1 VKFQQVVV
9 HLTEN
14 VEADC
19 VEQSVFYGGQ
29 MDYHHHARLT
39 VHGREV
45 LCRAVSEGRLGLCEA
60 AAEHGLSRQSASKW
74 VRRFREHGLEGLV
87 DRSSRPQRMRQPT
100 TAEQIAQ
107 VEALRRERWT
117 GQRIA
122 QQTGLSRATVS
133 RLLGRA
139 KLSRIRDLDP
149 KPPTRRYEHPH
160 PGDLLHLDIKRLVK
174 IARPSHRVT
183 GNRRDTVKGIGCE
196 YVHVAIDDHS
206 RIAFSAIY
214 PDETRA
220 SVLDFLSKALTY
232 YARLGIHFKAVLTD
246 NGTSYRSYAFADRC
260 RELGLKH
267 RRTRPYTPRTNGKA
281 ERFIQTALREW
292 AYARTYQ
299 TSDDR
304 ENNLQP
310 WIHQYNWH
318 RPHASLG
325 LSPPISRSRLD
336 VNNLLRLHS

>member
-1 VKFQQVVV
+1 V
-9 HLTEN
+9 LR
-14 VEADC
+14 
-19 VEQSVFYGGQ
+19 Y
-29 MDYHHHARLT
+29 
-39 VHGREV
+39 RERGV
-45 LCRAVSEGRLGLCEA
+45 AGLY
-60 AAEHGLSRQSASKW
+60 
-74 VRRFREHGLEGLV
+74 
-87 DRSSRPQRMRQPT
+87 DRSSRPQRLRQAT
-100 TAEQIAQ
+100 TPERVAR

-117 GQRIA
+117 GFRIA
-122 QQTGLSRATVS
+122 LATGLSRATVS
-133 RLLGRA
+133 RILGRL
-139 KLSRIRDLDP
+139 KLNRIRDLEP
-149 KPPTRRYEHPH
+149 RPVFQRYEHAA
-160 PGDLLHLDIKRLVK
+160 PGDLLHLDIKRLVR

-183 GNRRDTVKGIGCE
+183 GDRRDTVKGIGCE

-220 SVLDFLSKALTY
+220 SVLAFLDAALAY

-260 RELGLKH
+260 KQLGLKH

-299 TSDDR
+299 TSQER

-325 LSPPISRSRLD
+325 LSPPISRSGLD
-336 VNNLLRLHS
+336 NNNLLRHHI